1 MINKILRGRYQIIR
15 HLVDGGF
22 SETYLAQDLQQI
34 NDNRCVVKRLKPDII
49 NHSNLDLFKKEAKIL
64 EKLGS
69 HDQIPKF
76 LDYFQEDQEFYL
88 VQEFIEGRNLS
99 QEIKLGEQCSETDV
113 IKLLEDILEVLD
125 FVHQNHVIHR
135 DIKPANIMRR
145 DNDRK
150 IVLIDFGGVKQVKTN
165 TSASLSTAGV
175 GTPGY
180 MPQEQIENKAQLCSD
195 IYAVGMV
202 AIQALTG
209 ENPADVLKDRI
220 TLQPI
225 WRDKAF
231 VGNRLA
237 DILDRMVRFD
247 FTQRYQS
254 ASEALEAV
262 KSLSFTANEWY
273 NQGEKLYQL
282 QRYSEAFFA
291 FDQAIQIQPDYAQAW
306 KNRGIMLTELDQFN
320 EAITSFDQAIK
331 IQPDYAQ
338 AWDGRAWALY
348 NLGGY
353 EEVIISFNKAISIK
367 PNYYEAYY
375 HRGIVLGELSQYD
388 KAIASFDY
396 VIQIQPDNA
405 DAWYYRGLMLNSLK
419 KYKKAITSFKQAI
432 KFRENYADA
441 WYNHGLALTHLRRH
455 QKAIKSFDYVIQIQ
469 PKHYQ
474 AWCSRGLA
482 LYKLTSWTEAV
493 TSCNKALNIKPDY
506 QEGIKTLDLI
516 NQRGIIFIR
525 AFIVSGVL
533 NIISIILVVISFS
546 SYYNFIHALISI
558 TVISLFLLIA
568 AQKTPTHIRDQ
579 NMHYTWPNVIR
590 IYFLNLLLSLKTI
603 PNISPYIKKNRRY
616 TSASIIIIY
625 MFGILMILLVIGRF
639 FTLVNS
645 FSNLGFAK
653 YLIIAKFW
661 IIGLCGLLTLPVL
674 PIIPLLYYVYLHE
687 NLPKNINNKTL
698 NLVDKIIEFIIK
710 LLP

>member
-1 MINKILRGRYQIIR
+1 MINKILRERYQIIG
-15 HLVDGGF
+15 HLRNGGF
-22 SETYLAQDLQQI
+22 GETYLAQDLQQT
-34 NDNRCVVKRLKPDII
+34 NDNQCVVKRLKPDLI
-49 NHSNLDLFKKEAKIL
+49 NHSNLGLFKKEAKIL
-64 EKLGS
+64 DILGN

-76 LDYFQEDQEFYL
+76 LDDFQEYQEFYL
-88 VQEFIEGRNLS
+88 VQEFIEGHNLS
-99 QEIKLGEQCSETDV
+99 KEIKLGEKCSETYV

-145 DNDRK
+145 NQDGK
-150 IVLIDFGGVKQVKTN
+150 IVLIDFGGVKQVRTN
-165 TSASLSTAGV
+165 TSAGLSTAVV

-180 MPQEQIENKAQLCSD
+180 MPQEQIQNKAQLCSD

-247 FTQRYQS
+247 FTERYQS

-282 QRYSEAFFA
+282 QRYSQAVFA
-291 FDQAIQIQPDYAQAW
+291 FDQAIEIQPDYAQAW
-306 KNRGIMLTELDQFN
+306 KNRGIILTQLDQFN
-320 EAITSFDQAIK
+320 EAVFAFDQAIE
-331 IQPDYAQ
+331 IQADYAQ
-338 AWDGRAWALY
+338 AWDDRGWALY

-353 EEVIISFNKAISIK
+353 EEANISFNKAISIQ
-367 PNYYEAYY
+367 PNYCEAYY
-375 HRGIVLGELSQYD
+375 HRGLVLGELSQYD

-405 DAWYYRGLMLNSLK
+405 DAWYYRGLMLNRLK
-419 KYKKAITSFKQAI
+419 KYKKALTSFKQAI

-469 PKHYQ
+469 PKHYR

-482 LYKLTSWTEAV
+482 LYKLTYWNEAV

-506 QEGIKTLDLI
+506 QEGRKTLDLI
-516 NQRGIIFIR
+516 NQRGIIVIR
-525 AFIVSGVL
+525 AFIVCGVL
-533 NIISIILVVISFS
+533 NIIYIILVVISFS
-546 SYYNFIHALISI
+546 HSYNFIHALISI
-558 TVISLFLLIA
+558 AVISLFLLIA
-568 AQKTPTHIRDQ
+568 AHNTPTHIRDQ
-579 NMHYTWPNVIR
+579 NMHYNWSNVIR
-590 IYFLNLLLSLKTI
+590 IYFLNLLYLLLPLKDI

-616 TSASIIIIY
+616 TLVSIISIY
-625 MFGILMILLVIGRF
+625 IFYKLVILLKIAGLFRQI
-639 FTLVNS
+639 NS
-645 FSNLGFAK
+645 SFNLEFAK
-653 YLIIAKFW
+653 TW
-661 IIGLCGLLTLPVL
+661 IIGLCGLLALPVL
-674 PIIPLLYYVYLHE
+674 VIILLVYYVVLHE
-687 NLPKNINNKTL
+687 TLPKNINNKTL